1 MMFIK
6 EHSIEEHYLRRRLE
20 LLDIL
25 DNFARDEFYNTDPED
40 RMKKDDPRIVLLRKH
55 YCDVL
60 NPYELNETLKRIYPA
75 NQYGPEINN
84 KCL

>member
-20 LLDIL
+20 LLEYL
-25 DNFARDEFYNTDPED
+25 DNFARDEFYNTDSED
-40 RMKKDDPRIVLLRKH
+40 RMKKDDPRLVLLRKH

-60 NPYELNETLKRIYPA
+60 NPYELNETLKNIYPA
-75 NQYGPEINN
+75 KQYGPE
-84 KCL
+84 KKS

>member
-40 RMKKDDPRIVLLRKH
+40 RMNKDDPRLVLLRKH

-60 NPYELNETLKRIYPA
+60 NPYELNETLKSIYPA
-75 NQYGPEINN
+75 NQYGPE
-84 KCL
+84 KES

>member
-6 EHSIEEHYLRRRLE
+6 EHSLEEHYLRRRLE
-20 LLDIL
+20 LLEYL

-40 RMKKDDPRIVLLRKH
+40 RMKPDDPRIILLKKH

-60 NPYELNETLKRIYPA
+60 NPYDLNETLKSIYPA
-75 NQYGPEINN
+75 KQYGPE
-84 KCL
+84 KKS